1 MASPAPQPQLT
12 STVAPPSRSSNSD
25 HDAKVNALLSSV
37 VNSLPAP
44 GSDGLHIDPLQAP
57 ISPIEASLTSP
68 TLSTPT
74 QRHRE
79 LAKALFGA
87 EEAEEVKNASNVQIA
102 ITPAEIGL
110 SSPPPVSER
119 ADSSRTITMSR
130 SNSSARDLTT
140 PVSGTQTPSMPSS
153 AHGHGQMDPSLMFEV
168 QRRAQAAT
176 AALRK
181 SPSNPKLVEPSA
193 GSTRK
198 KISPNQISSPKL
210 LSASTS
216 VDTIPLPPSTSGTN
230 QVPQQ
235 GASSSSSKLGSRF
248 KKLRGTL
255 RSKSQLP
262 NGEEISP
269 YPLDMKTPTSSQSLT
284 YNPSKLSVPG
294 DLAIFSAGESTQFKI
309 SPPMLPNPPA
319 SAGPTTSKG
328 GFFSRFRKRTTDISP
343 LHDRSFQTPST
354 AYSVSQSDL
363 ASPQIHSAPPTKT
376 HHFTSQP
383 SSSRPMSPPTIPED
397 AILPSSSSTEE
408 AALQQLFD
416 AASNLGIPQD
426 TLDQILARSPSASS
440 RSTAWTKITRS
451 ASTADRRK
459 SQRTATPALSEGRPS
474 IDAASPRPS
483 TDVRQLNIRKPTL
496 DPDVAR
502 PRPDAESSINAGANA
517 IVRRTII
524 YPSDSRA
531 SNVDWNNLIRKQS
544 TSRRRRSAGAGSV
557 QSNRSIHDR
566 APTPPPP
573 KSPGGRRFSS
583 DESSPP
589 VPQVPHSFIIPD
601 ISLPPGPMEKS
612 NSAYDSLCVL
622 TEMASSLFLT
632 NTIAVMRC
640 TLVMLKAPLLSILIA

>member
-1 MASPAPQPQLT
+1 M
-12 STVAPPSRSSNSD
+12 
-25 HDAKVNALLSSV
+25 
-37 VNSLPAP
+37 
-44 GSDGLHIDPLQAP
+44 
-57 ISPIEASLTSP
+57 
-68 TLSTPT
+68 STPT
-74 QRHRE
+74 QRHRD
-79 LAKALFGA
+79 LAKALFGV
-87 EEAEEVKNASNVQIA
+87 EEAEEVRNASNVQIA

-110 SSPPPVSER
+110 PSPPPVSER
-119 ADSSRTITMSR
+119 ADSSRRITMSR

-181 SPSNPKLVEPSA
+181 SPSNPKLVEAPA

-198 KISPNQISSPKL
+198 KISPNLISSPKL

-230 QVPQQ
+230 QVPQP

-255 RSKSQLP
+255 RSKAQVP

-269 YPLDMKTPTSSQSLT
+269 FPLDLKTPSSSQSLT
-284 YNPSKLSVPG
+284 FNPSNLSVPG
-294 DLAIFSAGESTQFKI
+294 DPAIFSAGESTQFKI
-309 SPPMLPNPPA
+309 SPPALSNPPA
-319 SAGPTTSKG
+319 SAGPTTSRG
-328 GFFSRFRKRTTDISP
+328 GFFSRFRKQRAADGIN
-343 LHDRSFQTPST
+343 LHDRPFQSPSS
-354 AYSVSQSDL
+354 ASSISQPDL
-363 ASPQIHSAPPTKT
+363 ASGTSPQIHSAPPTKT
-376 HHFTSQP
+376 QHFSSQP
-383 SSSRPMSPPTIPED
+383 LSSRPMSPPTIPED
-397 AILPSSSSTEE
+397 AILPASSSNEE

-426 TLDQILARSPSASS
+426 ALDQILARSPSNSS

-459 SQRTATPALSEGRPS
+459 SQRTATQSPALSEGRPS
-474 IDAASPRPS
+474 IDPASPQPS
-483 TDVRQLNIRKPTL
+483 TEVRQLNARKSTL
-496 DPDVAR
+496 DTIPAR
-502 PRPDAESSINAGANA
+502 LRPDAESSTNSGANA

-531 SNVDWNNLIRKQS
+531 SNVDWNALIRKQS

-601 ISLPPGPMEKS
+601 ISLPPGQMEKS

-622 TEMASSLFLT
+622 TEMA
-632 NTIAVMRC
+632 
-640 TLVMLKAPLLSILIA
+640 